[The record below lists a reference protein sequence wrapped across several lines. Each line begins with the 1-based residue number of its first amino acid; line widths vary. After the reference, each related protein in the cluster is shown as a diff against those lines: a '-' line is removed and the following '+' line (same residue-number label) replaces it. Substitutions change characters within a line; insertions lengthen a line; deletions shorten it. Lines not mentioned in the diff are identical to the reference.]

1 MSTKIVIANDTSYE
15 AHHGCEV
22 VIENIKKLAQKNGME
37 VIDTHPVGTNWQ
49 DNQTFIENISKCELV
64 IVNGEGSLHHA
75 QLRARELITIAR
87 YVKENTGVPVVL
99 INSTYQD
106 NGDELAECIKYFDLV
121 YVRETLSKKDL
132 EKYNIQ
138 SKVVPDMTFYSK
150 FDLSKKIVSDHI
162 GVSDSVY
169 IELSEELFEL
179 CVEKNFK
186 YFPALASPKIRL
198 NSVRN
203 IARYFKHSVFVS
215 IKFLL
220 YKLGFKFS
228 HQTVRAFFYVGSY
241 KDYIQEISRLNFL
254 IAARYHS
261 LCFALKTLTPF
272 AAIKS
277 NSHKI
282 EGILQDIGIGEKRII
297 DRQNLNPF
305 HMEEFIE
312 DEVDKILTYVNNAP
326 LQIEAMFEEIRE
338 ILDK

>member
-1 MSTKIVIANDTSYE
+1 MKIVILNDTSYE

-22 VIENIKKLAQKNGME
+22 VVGNIKKLALKNGME
-37 VIDTHPVGTNWQ
+37 VIDTHPVGVNWQ
-49 DNQTFIENISKCELV
+49 ESQTFLENISKCDLV
-64 IVNGEGSLHHA
+64 LVNGEGALHHA
-75 QLRARELITIAR
+75 QLRARELITIAK

-106 NGDELAECIKYFDLV
+106 NGNEMAEYMKYFDLV
-121 YVRETLSKKDL
+121 YVRETLSKNDL
-132 EKYNIQ
+132 EKYGIQ

-150 FDLSKKIVSDHI
+150 FDLSEKIVSDDI

-169 IELSEELFEL
+169 LELSEELFEL
-179 CVEKNFK
+179 CVENNYK
-186 YFPALASPKIRL
+186 YFPALTSPKIRL

-203 IARYFKHSVFVS
+203 IARYLKHSVFVS

-220 YKLGFKFS
+220 YKLGLKFS
-228 HQTVRAFFYVGSY
+228 HQIVRAFFYVGNY

-254 IAARYHS
+254 IAGRYHS

-272 AAIKS
+272 IAIKS

-282 EGILQDIGIGEKRII
+282 EGMLHDIGIGEKRII
-297 DRQNLNPF
+297 DRQNLNQF
-305 HMEEFIE
+305 HMKEFVE
-312 DEVDKILTYVNNAP
+312 DEIDKILTYVDNAP
-326 LQIEAMFEEIRE
+326 LKIEAMFEEIRE